1 MIMID
6 MKMPKCCIGC
16 PILRDYYGWE
26 AYCPFVHENNLKERT
41 DRPSEC
47 PLKEIEESELRSSE
61 KPNNQYQIQK
71 TKGAE
76 IITKQQALD
85 ILSCRPDLNDAEIL
99 ALNILKSDY
108 IDCTEIVQSAVDRG
122 LEAVIKSV
130 REALQLESAHAEK
143 AIVNLEKQ
151 SSEPTVTYKEQQVRE
166 MALEF
171 IYNYKTKSEGK
182 I

>member
-6 MKMPKCCIGC
+6 MKMPKCCFDC
-16 PILRDYYGWE
+16 PILQRGAWCE
-26 AYCPFVHENNLKERT
+26 AYCPFVHENNLMERL

-61 KPNNQYQIQK
+61 KSNNQDQMQK
-71 TKGAE
+71 TMKGTE

-85 ILSCRPDLNDAEIL
+85 ILSCRPDLNYAEIL

-130 REALQLESAHAEK
+130 REVLQLESTHTEK
-143 AIVNLEKQ
+143 AINLEKQ
-151 SSEPTVTYKEQQVRE
+151 SSEPTVTYKGEQVKK